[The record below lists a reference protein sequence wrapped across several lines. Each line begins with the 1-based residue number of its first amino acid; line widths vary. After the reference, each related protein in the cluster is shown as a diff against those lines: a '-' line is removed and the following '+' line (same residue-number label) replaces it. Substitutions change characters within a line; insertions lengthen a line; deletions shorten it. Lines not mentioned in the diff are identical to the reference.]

1 MIFTDATIFGTLKI
15 DNLLLEVKMPAKRKQ
30 RTGISANGG
39 SSKTK
44 HSKNVSYWNRH
55 RYNFS
60 SSDSSEEDE
69 KTNCRGNNKSNE
81 NQEQIKHNL
90 IWHNKKL
97 QLKDTKIKIER
108 LKIEKMLASNDKPV
122 QKEPVSS
129 QEFYSCT
136 SHLYVSPKKYQ
147 TRNKSRQSNKNS
159 EFEDADEDAPIDTNM
174 DYDGKPHK
182 NEEDDRNIQFLSMIE
197 ENGYEIEKIADGMA
211 DKIQLE
217 KGGKIMSEVDEAF
230 FWDWIISD

>member
-1 MIFTDATIFGTLKI
+1 
-15 DNLLLEVKMPAKRKQ
+15 MPAKRKQ

-44 HSKNVSYWNRH
+44 QSKNVSYWNRH

-69 KTNCRGNNKSNE
+69 KTKFSGNKKSDE

-90 IWHNKKL
+90 IWHNKRL
-97 QLKDTKIKIER
+97 QLKETKIKIER
-108 LKIEKMLASNDKPV
+108 LKLEKMLASNDGLV
-122 QKEPVSS
+122 QTEPVSS

-136 SHLYVSPKKYQ
+136 SHLYVPPKKYK
-147 TRNKSRQSNKNS
+147 TRNKSRQLNRYS
-159 EFEDADEDAPIDTNM
+159 EFENVDEDEPIDTNI
-174 DYDGKPHK
+174 DYTGKPHK

-217 KGGKIMSEVDEAF
+217 KGGKIMSEEDEAF